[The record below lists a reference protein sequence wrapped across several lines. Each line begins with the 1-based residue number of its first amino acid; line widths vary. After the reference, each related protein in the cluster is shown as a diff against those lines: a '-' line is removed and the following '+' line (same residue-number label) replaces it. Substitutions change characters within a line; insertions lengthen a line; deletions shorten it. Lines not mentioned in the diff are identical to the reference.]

1 MPLPTYHGVG
11 AFGESLFTESI
22 PKQDLSEEELRELY
36 PEVTERLDI

>member
-1 MPLPTYHGVG
+1 MTLPTYHGVG

-22 PKQDLSEEELRELY
+22 PREDVSEEELRQLY